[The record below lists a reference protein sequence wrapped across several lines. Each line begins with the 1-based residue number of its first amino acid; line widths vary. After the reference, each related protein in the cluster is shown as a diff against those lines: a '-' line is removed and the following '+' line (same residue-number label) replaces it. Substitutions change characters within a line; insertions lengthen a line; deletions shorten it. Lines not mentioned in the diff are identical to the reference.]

1 MFESFDGDI
10 CLLNTIRT
18 ESENSS
24 PEKLSEQAKS
34 DEVRSDNELFGITTL
49 QNIFR
54 NVSTIDS
61 SQKPAEE
68 NKSKSPK
75 KENQQPSNFGAPES
89 SRRRCSVNLR
99 SDTNGTYSI
108 DTIKPISAILNTNI
122 PSDKSV
128 HSAVISGIGDAN
140 VGTPV

>member
-1 MFESFDGDI
+1 MTHTSF
-10 CLLNTIRT
+10 LSFST
-18 ESENSS
+18 ESEKSS
-24 PEKLSEQAKS
+24 PEKHMEPNKSE
-34 DEVRSDNELFGITTL
+34 ELRSDNELFGITTL

-54 NVSTIDS
+54 NVSSIES
-61 SQKPAEE
+61 SQKPIEE
-68 NKSKSPK
+68 KKSPK
-75 KENQQPSNFGAPES
+75 KESPPAPILSSAAES

-99 SDTNGTYSI
+99 SDLNGSYSI
-108 DTIKPISAILNTNI
+108 DTIKPISAVLNTNI